1 MEEARRLVVGL
12 ELGRRRR
19 EAHDRQGQRRDEDD
33 LVEALHRRRERA
45 PEELVD
51 RGPALEAL
59 VGLGELRR
67 RRQDHGHAAPEVQGL
82 PLLVVRARTR
92 ARRRRGAQGEGVRVA
107 LVARRRRR
115 PLQHL
120 HGRRVDDVLAADVD
134 ARVLGRR
141 PHAAPHDERGREDE
155 HDEGEVDHDQRAAE
169 DAEGPQRRQR
179 RVGVGEERRRAT
191 YRRDG
196 HGRARGPVRGRQNLR
211 QRPRRPAVHLGLPDV
226 EEQEAV
232 VRADARDDEE
242 PQEVQHVELVDAEER
257 PVEVDADRHRRQHLR
272 HGHRRDDRAA
282 RVDDH
287 AEVDEDQRPDGQERV
302 VRHGLLDF
310 DVVHVAVEPA
320 DARVRRRR
328 ALERREEVVLGPL
341 AEGLAVREAE
351 EDLGPRHVARRIL
364 DGEEDVEEVAA
375 LGRLRELGGRRGDG
389 GRVTDHGAAR
399 EEGVGPAAHGGVR
412 APAVR
417 AAGAA
422 GDVAVVVEAVVA
434 RDAALEDARVQERL
448 LGDDV
453 VRPVPRRV
461 EELQVLRVADGG
473 EAPARRRA
481 EAPLD

>member
-1 MEEARRLVVGL
+1 M
-12 ELGRRRR
+12 
-19 EAHDRQGQRRDEDD
+19 
-33 LVEALHRRRERA
+33 
-45 PEELVD
+45 
-51 RGPALEAL
+51 
-59 VGLGELRR
+59 
-67 RRQDHGHAAPEVQGL
+67 
-82 PLLVVRARTR
+82 
-92 ARRRRGAQGEGVRVA
+92 
-107 LVARRRRR
+107 
-115 PLQHL
+115 
-120 HGRRVDDVLAADVD
+120 
-134 ARVLGRR
+134 
-141 PHAAPHDERGREDE
+141 
-155 HDEGEVDHDQRAAE
+155 
-169 DAEGPQRRQR
+169 
-179 RVGVGEERRRAT
+179 
-191 YRRDG
+191 
-196 HGRARGPVRGRQNLR
+196 
-211 QRPRRPAVHLGLPDV
+211 
-226 EEQEAV
+226 
-232 VRADARDDEE
+232 
-242 PQEVQHVELVDAEER
+242 
-257 PVEVDADRHRRQHLR
+257 
-272 HGHRRDDRAA
+272 
-282 RVDDH
+282 
-287 AEVDEDQRPDGQERV
+287 
-302 VRHGLLDF
+302 RHGLLDF

-389 GRVTDHGAAR
+389 GRVADHGAAR

-473 EAPARRRA
+473 EAAPRRRA
-481 EAPLD
+481 EAPLDRRLLGALPVVQVVGRDLVLAGVLLERRHEVQGARLEAVDVDERREREVRGVGGDDGDEAQRPAAHEARERRRPVGLLAVRAVLVVALVPVIGQEGGHAEEEEHVDARLQAFRRAAAHG